1 MIERQIS
8 YTEELIFSLQYIQN
22 CPLKKETKPLIEL
35 QWTGTQFEFV
45 ELVYALHDTG
55 SINGGKLSLK
65 EMFSLLGDI
74 LNFCVTDYYR
84 FFTSITNRQ
93 GDRTL
98 YLDKLKKAFMQHLL
112 KSDNR

>member
-1 MIERQIS
+1 LQEEILSEQNLQI
-8 YTEELIFSLQYIQN
+8 
-22 CPLKKETKPLIEL
+22 CPMQREPKPKTEL

-45 ELVYALHDTG
+45 ELVYALHDAG
-55 SINGGKLSLK
+55 SINSGKLSLK
-65 EMFSLLGDI
+65 EMFSLLGVF

-84 FFTSITNRQ
+84 FYTNITNRT

-98 YLDKLKKAFMQHLL
+98 YLDKVKKAFMEHLS